1 MIINKWHALALFS
14 VVGLPIQAFAEH
26 DGQLTV
32 TAVRGDQLSS
42 YQRKGIGLYRYDQ
55 EHDGVVISQAMLS
68 SRFELNS
75 DWSAHTVLNAHP
87 DPELSVGF
95 TQAYLQYQPLTASR
109 YKWAVK
115 AGGFYPKMSLENP
128 QSGWMSPYNYTNS
141 AINTWIGEEVRAF
154 GLEASIKRPGRQF
167 RSNHSFEGVA
177 SVFKGNDPAGTLL
190 SWRGFAMHDRQTTFN
205 ERIDFATPNSFNWY
219 QLSKQAEHVEPFEE
233 VDGRFGYYVGAH
245 WDYQKRSQLRVYYY
259 DNNGDPG
266 ALNTDTGQ
274 YAWDTR
280 FLSVAWLYKV
290 NKQTRIIA
298 QLLDGKTSMGP
309 HRGVDNDF
317 YSHFVL
323 LSHKLDQHRLTIR
336 YDYFKVSDHDD
347 WQFDPNQ
354 SRGEALTASWRYQ
367 LSTQW
372 QVGAEY
378 SVLSSDAQNRPG
390 MGFNEHNSQQQ
401 LQFSASCFF

>member
-1 MIINKWHALALFS
+1 MIINKWHTLALFS

-87 DPELSVGF
+87 DPELTVGF

-323 LSHKLDQHRLTIR
+323 LSHKLD
-336 YDYFKVSDHDD
+336 
-347 WQFDPNQ
+347 
-354 SRGEALTASWRYQ
+354 
-367 LSTQW
+367 
-372 QVGAEY
+372 
-378 SVLSSDAQNRPG
+378 
-390 MGFNEHNSQQQ
+390 
-401 LQFSASCFF
+401 